1 METSITEKT
10 DSKLRSTKSYDV
22 SQLIDRQSQV
32 DEMRRRIWR
41 SRQVWNP
48 PPKLTV
54 SQWADEYRKL
64 SSESSAGPGDWE
76 TDDFAYQRGI
86 MDAITDPS
94 VFEIWVEKSA
104 QIGWTEILNN
114 TIGYFVHMDPSPI
127 MMVQPT
133 KDAAEDYSRDRL
145 APMIRDT
152 PVLRERF
159 SDDKARAS
167 TNTLRHKTFPG
178 GVLSLAI
185 SNSPSSLASKPIRIV
200 LFDEVDKYPLS
211 ARHAGDPTAL
221 AKKRTTG
228 FWNRK
233 VLGGSTP
240 TKKGTSKIDAK
251 FAESDQRYYFV
262 PCVHCGEHQRLV
274 WAQVR
279 WDDGK
284 PETARYVC
292 EHCGVMWSDAD
303 RHEAVRRGEWRA
315 TKPFNGIA
323 GFHLNELYS
332 PFVGTVQMATNFLE
346 AKKTPETLQ
355 QFVNESLGEAFE
367 DLSGTVVE
375 ATPLL
380 ERKEQYGPD
389 NIPSDVLMLTVGGD
403 TQDDRVE
410 LQLLGWGTDEQC
422 WIVEQ
427 KVFRGDPGKPALWL
441 EVDEYLLRQF
451 TTEDGR
457 RLFVEAAAIDSGG
470 HYTNAVYSFVVSRK
484 RRRVWAIRGVGGPG
498 KLIWPKKASRTP
510 KSRATVFNL
519 GVDAAKGVLYGRL
532 AKVSEPGPGYIHLP
546 HGADA
551 DFAKGLTSEKATTK
565 YVRGRP
571 QLVWEVRSKGVPQEP
586 QDCWV
591 YGYAAFLGRRG
602 PEVIKSLVR
611 RRPRVARPLGDPP
624 AQLAAVPVESA
635 GEVQPAEP
643 GAVPAPVEQPQQQSE
658 PQRRKHWS
666 KRPPRKNWVRSW

>member
-1 METSITEKT
+1 METSTSEKT
-10 DSKLRSTKSYDV
+10 DSKQVSTKSYDV

-32 DEMRRRIWR
+32 EEMRRRILR
-41 SRQVWNP
+41 ARQVWNP

-54 SQWADEYRKL
+54 SEWADEYRKL
-64 SSESSAGPGDWE
+64 SSESSAEPGDWR
-76 TDDFAYQRGI
+76 TDRAAYQRGI
-86 MDAITDPS
+86 MDAITDPT

-104 QIGWTEILNN
+104 QVGWTEILNN

-127 MMVQPT
+127 MLVQPT

-152 PVLRERF
+152 PVLHARF
-159 SDDKARAS
+159 SDDRSRAS

-185 SNSPSSLASKPIRIV
+185 SNSPSSLASKPIRII
-200 LFDEVDKYPLS
+200 LFDEVDKYPVS
-211 ARHAGDPTAL
+211 ARHAGDPIGL
-221 AKKRTTG
+221 GKKRTTG

-233 VLGGSTP
+233 TLGGSTP

-262 PCVHCGEHQRLV
+262 PCGHCGGRQRLV
-274 WAQVR
+274 WSQVR
-279 WDDGK
+279 WDEGK

-292 EHCGVMWSDAD
+292 EHCGVLWSDAD

-315 TKPFNGIA
+315 TKPFKGVA

-332 PFVGTVQMATNFLE
+332 PFVGVVDMATNFLE

-367 DLSGTVVE
+367 DMSGAIVE
-375 ATPLL
+375 AAPLL
-380 ERKEQYGPD
+380 ERREQYGPE
-389 NIPSDVLMLTVGGD
+389 NIPADVLMLTVGGD

-410 LQLLGWGTDEQC
+410 LQLLGWGADEEC

-427 KVFRGDPGKPALWL
+427 KVFRGDPGKPQLWA

-470 HYTNAVYSFVVSRK
+470 HNTNAVYNFVVTRK

-498 KLIWPKKASRTP
+498 KLIWPKKATRTP
-510 KSRATVFNL
+510 KSRANVFNV

-532 AKVSEPGPGYIHLP
+532 AKVLEPGPGYIHLP
-546 HGADA
+546 HSAD
-551 DFAKGLTSEKATTK
+551 DDLCKQLTSEKSVTK
-565 YVRGRP
+565 YVKGRP
-571 QLVWEVRSKGVPQEP
+571 VVIWELRSKGIAQEA
-586 QDCWV
+586 QDCWN

-602 PEVIKSLVR
+602 PEIVKRYLR
-611 RRPRVARPLGDPP
+611 RRPSIRKD
-624 AQLAAVPVESA
+624 AA
-635 GEVQPAEP
+635 
-643 GAVPAPVEQPQQQSE
+643 APVEHSLSAAAVEPALPEAPPQTEQQTE
-658 PQRRKHWS
+658 QQRPQAVERPQKPHWS
-666 KRPPRKNWVRSW
+666 RQSRRKNWVRSW

>member
-1 METSITEKT
+1 
-10 DSKLRSTKSYDV
+10 
-22 SQLIDRQSQV
+22 
-32 DEMRRRIWR
+32 
-41 SRQVWNP
+41 
-48 PPKLTV
+48 
-54 SQWADEYRKL
+54 
-64 SSESSAGPGDWE
+64 
-76 TDDFAYQRGI
+76 
-86 MDAITDPS
+86 MDAVTDPS

-104 QIGWTEILNN
+104 QVGWTEILNN
-114 TIGYFVHMDPSPI
+114 VIGYFVHMDPSPI

-152 PVLRERF
+152 PVLRQRF
-159 SDDKARAS
+159 SDDKSRAS

-185 SNSPSSLASKPIRIV
+185 SNSPSSLASKPIRII

-211 ARHAGDPTAL
+211 ARHAGDPIAL
-221 AKKRTTG
+221 GKKRTTG

-233 VLGGSTP
+233 ALGGSTP

-251 FAESDQRYYFV
+251 FAESDQRYFFV
-262 PCVHCGEHQRLV
+262 PCVHCGKRQRLV

-279 WDDGK
+279 WNEGK
-284 PETARYVC
+284 PETARYLC
-292 EHCGVMWSDAD
+292 EHCGVLWSEAD

-315 TKPFNGIA
+315 TKSFKGIA

-332 PFVGTVQMATNFLE
+332 PFVGTAPLGSCDARLAEMATNFLE

-367 DLSGTVVE
+367 DLSGTIVE

-380 ERKEQYGPD
+380 DRREQYGPD
-389 NIPSDVLMLTVGGD
+389 NIQAGALMLTVGGD

-410 LQLLGWGTDEQC
+410 IQLLGWGADEES

-470 HYTNAVYSFVVSRK
+470 HHTNAVYSFVVSRK

-510 KSRATVFNL
+510 KSRANVFNL

-532 AKVSEPGPGYIHLP
+532 AKIAEPGPGYIHLP
-546 HGADA
+546 HGADEE
-551 DFAKGLTSEKATTK
+551 FCKQLTSEKATTK

-571 QLVWEVRSKGVPQEP
+571 QLVWEPRSKGIAQEA

-602 PEVIKSLVR
+602 PEVIKRLVR
-611 RRPRVARPLGDPP
+611 RRPTVVRP
-624 AQLAAVPVESA
+624 A
-635 GEVQPAEP
+635 GETAPAAAESQLVNPVAAQPAETAEP
-643 GAVPAPVEQPQQQSE
+643 PTEPPQQQPAQRPRKRHWSQQ
-658 PQRRKHWS
+658 PRRKG
-666 KRPPRKNWVRSW
+666 WVRNW